1 MAKILCNYFGLSM
14 AAEGKSEFVGRQAA
28 AFLGY
33 VQQDAERCAENC
45 GCAEDLSDAPEK
57 IKREILRNDEELR
70 RREQTAP
77 GVEHDVVAI
86 YDNAGIPSIMHR
98 FRRVTNK
105 ELFGGSDAVHPAF
118 IIGGEV
124 YDEIYISVYE
134 NTMINGKPYSLTS
147 IKGLGRKWSWESYHD
162 EFIEAQELEKAQLTF
177 DDLFPEAPGGCLCG
191 APCGCYDG

>member
-14 AAEGKSEFVGRQAA
+14 AAEGKSNFVGRQAA

-33 VQQDAERCAENC
+33 VQQDAERCAANC
-45 GCAEDLSDAPEK
+45 GSAEDLSAAPEE

-134 NTMINGKPYSLTS
+134 NTMINGKPYSLPLQEPVTNITMEDFAQACFS
-147 IKGLGRKWSWESYHD
+147 KGEGWHC
-162 EFIEAQELEKAQLTF
+162 LTAAT
-177 DDLFPEAPGGCLCG
+177 PA
-191 APCGCYDG
+191 

>member
-45 GCAEDLSDAPEK
+45 GCAEDLSDAPEE
-57 IKREILRNDEELR
+57 IKREILSNDEELR

-77 GVEHDVVAI
+77 GEEHDVVAI
-86 YDNAGIPSIMHR
+86 YDNAGNPSIMHR
-98 FRRVTNK
+98 IRRETTK

-134 NTMINGKPYSLTS
+134 NTMINGKPYSLP
-147 IKGLGRKWSWESYHD
+147 L
-162 EFIEAQELEKAQLTF
+162 QEPVTNITKEDFEQT
-177 DDLFPEAPGGCLCG
+177 
-191 APCGCYDG
+191 